1 RDDGKLHVTVRKSNA
16 SRRSGLGLAPG
27 SFSKPTPRPSNLIG
41 AEIYS
46 LSSSRNP
53 TPRGS
58 NFNHSDF
65 YSMMGGGG
73 GGGPRNLNFGVVNLY
88 SVQSSRGPT
97 LRPSNFE
104 ETANFLVGEEE
115 RGEGERGR
123 GNNNKLFYLI
133 LFLY

>member
-1 RDDGKLHVTVRKSNA
+1 DFLETDAEIRDDGKLHVTVRKSNA

-73 GGGPRNLNFGVVNLY
+73 GGVG
-88 SVQSSRGPT
+88 SVFPWPDSAAVEFRGD
-97 LRPSNFE
+97 
-104 ETANFLVGEEE
+104 GEFSGWGRRE
-115 RGEGERGR
+115 RGGRERKG
-123 GNNNKLFYLI
+123 K
-133 LFLY
+133 